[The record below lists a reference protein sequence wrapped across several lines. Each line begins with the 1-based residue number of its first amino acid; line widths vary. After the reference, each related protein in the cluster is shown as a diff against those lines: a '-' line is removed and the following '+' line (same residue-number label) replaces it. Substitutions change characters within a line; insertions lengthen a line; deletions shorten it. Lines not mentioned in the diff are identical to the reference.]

1 MRCPFCFSPDS
12 QVKDTRTSEDG
23 TAIRRRRVCSV
34 CHARFTTFERVQLRE
49 LIVEKKNGERVPFD
63 RDKLAKSIYLAVRKR
78 PVEMQSVE
86 KLVNEIQQ
94 KLETQGE
101 AEIESTQIGELAMK
115 ALLKLDKVAYIRY
128 ASVYKNFTETKDFED
143 FISLLTKETK

>member
-23 TAIRRRRVCSV
+23 TAIRRRRICSV

-49 LIVEKKNGERVPFD
+49 LVVEKKNGERVPFD

-78 PVEMQSVE
+78 PVEMQAVE

-115 ALLKLDKVAYIRY
+115 ALLKMDKVAYIRY

-143 FISLLTKETK
+143 FIALLTKETK

>member
-23 TAIRRRRVCSV
+23 TAIRRRRICSV

-49 LIVEKKNGERVPFD
+49 LTVEKKNGERVPFD

-78 PVEMQSVE
+78 PVEMQAVE

-115 ALLKLDKVAYIRY
+115 ALLKMDKVAYIRY

-143 FISLLTKETK
+143 FIALLTKETK

>member
-23 TAIRRRRVCSV
+23 TAIRRRRICSV

-49 LIVEKKNGERVPFD
+49 LVVEKKNGERVPFD

-78 PVEMQSVE
+78 PVEMQAVE
-86 KLVNEIQQ
+86 KLVNEIQK

-115 ALLKLDKVAYIRY
+115 ALLKMDKVAYIRY

-143 FISLLTKETK
+143 FIALLTKETK

>member
-23 TAIRRRRVCSV
+23 TAIRRRRICSV

-49 LIVEKKNGERVPFD
+49 LVVEKKNGERVPFD

-78 PVEMQSVE
+78 PVEMQTVE

-115 ALLKLDKVAYIRY
+115 ALLKLDKIAYIRY

-143 FISLLTKETK
+143 FIALLTKETK

>member
-23 TAIRRRRVCSV
+23 TAIRRRRICSV

-143 FISLLTKETK
+143 FIALLTKETK